1 MKNNAKKVLIL
12 LSAIIA
18 FSGCQQQQLQV
29 AKNKV
34 HVVDEIK
41 AYPFEITVLN
51 TRVNSGGFLEV
62 QVEGE
67 NTKSGYKTLEYMVNW
82 YDKDEF
88 KINGFKDNIWT
99 QFPVFRNQTFTFR
112 TISPNTKAVDV
123 KVFIR
128 DANFNSYNIYDSKGV
143 N

>member
-1 MKNNAKKVLIL
+1 MKNKAKKVLIC

-18 FSGCQQQQLQV
+18 FSGCQQQPQL
-29 AKNKV
+29 ANNKV
-34 HVVDEIK
+34 HVVDEIE

-51 TRVNSGGFLEV
+51 TRVNDGGFLEV

-88 KINGFKDNIWT
+88 KIHGFKDNTWT
-99 QFPVFRNQTFTFR
+99 QFPVFRNQTFSFR
-112 TISPNTKAVDV
+112 TISPNTKAVDL

-128 DANFNSYNIYDSKGV
+128 DSNLNSYDIYDSNK
-143 N
+143 

>member
-1 MKNNAKKVLIL
+1 MKNNIIKVLVGFFTLIL
-12 LSAIIA
+12 FA
-18 FSGCQQQQLQV
+18 GCQQTQQPQV
-29 AKNKV
+29 NNKV
-34 HVVDEIK
+34 HVVDDIK

-51 TRVNSGGFLEV
+51 TRINSGGFLEV

-88 KINGFKDNIWT
+88 KIHGFKDNIWT
-99 QFPVFRNQTFTFR
+99 KFPVFRNQTFSFR
-112 TISPNTKAVDV
+112 TISPNTKAVDL

-128 DANFNSYNIYDSKGV
+128 DANLNSYDIYDSNK
-143 N
+143 